1 MYHHQAKRV
10 LWVGVVLCFVAVLLP
25 AASSAQ
31 RSSEAAA
38 PASVSRSFHF
48 TYNGKPPLLNSVK
61 KTLKGDKRK
70 DGGCTWHPA
79 DMTLAPQDKAL
90 EQRQISVDNAN
101 CTTVVEIGNPA
112 SIDTLDGEELASQA
126 GPQAGPARAGA
137 SYSPRGR
144 RLSAA
149 ATNVASKAWYKVT
162 WYDVVGLELNHV
174 RPILAWTWNGSCVVA
189 STSDVGTFWQS
200 ATGWSRTSLNWW
212 RTTSCSDHRTHAD
225 ADFKN
230 SIFCFPPST
239 YTHYRNVRIRGG
251 GNGTYGAAL
260 DSTWTDGTQCAPLH
274 WSGQVVKEF

>member
-1 MYHHQAKRV
+1 M
-10 LWVGVVLCFVAVLLP
+10 LLP
-25 AASSAQ
+25 GASAAQ
-31 RSSEAAA
+31 RGSEAVG

-79 DMTLAPQDKAL
+79 DMTLAAQDRAL
-90 EQRQISVDNAN
+90 EQRQISADYAD
-101 CTTVVEIGNPA
+101 CTTVVEIGNPT
-112 SIDTLDGEELASQA
+112 SIDSLAGEELASQA
-126 GPQAGPARAGA
+126 GVPASRARVGA
-137 SYSPRGR
+137 SYSPRVR

-149 ATNVASKAWYKVT
+149 ATNVASKAYYKVT
-162 WYDVVGLELNHV
+162 WYDIADLTLNSV

-189 STSDVGTFWQS
+189 STSDVGTFQQTAS
-200 ATGWSRTSLNWW
+200 GWSRTYFNWW

-230 SIFCFPPST
+230 SIFCTPPAT

-260 DSTWTDGTQCAPLH
+260 DSTWADGDVCLPLH